1 MNSGGS
7 REGPSPVQEHPAKS
21 GEDLV
26 RARVAWHLSRTP
38 AARHIADELTAA
50 ARLAVEEAARSYSA
64 KHGTS
69 RATWARTNVD
79 WAIREAIRVEARHH
93 GLQESLAAAL
103 SWGAEV
109 VEPSDEERLSS
120 LHDAETEADAKLRS
134 VLRARAAS
142 AAVAI
147 AVEVE
152 EIAQSHLNPEEV
164 AALRPLAAAMR
175 RARDDLAPRH
185 KQLLSC
191 VYDRRMS
198 LHQTAVELGL
208 AYPTVKALHGKIL
221 RGLLATL
228 AARGFTELPVGPA

>member
-1 MNSGGS
+1 
-7 REGPSPVQEHPAKS
+7 
-21 GEDLV
+21 
-26 RARVAWHLSRTP
+26 VAWHLSRTP

-50 ARLAVEEAARSYSA
+50 AQLAALEAARSYSA

-69 RATWARTNVD
+69 RATWTRTNVD
-79 WAIREAIRVEARHH
+79 WAIRELIRVEARHR
-93 GLQESLAAAL
+93 GLQESLTAAL

-109 VEPSDEERLSS
+109 YEPSDEEKLQS

-164 AALRPLAAAMR
+164 AALRPLAVEMR
-175 RARDDLAPRH
+175 RAREELAPRH

-198 LHQTAVELGL
+198 LHETAVELGL
-208 AYPTVKALHGKIL
+208 AYPTVKVLHGKIL
-221 RGLLATL
+221 RGLYAALV
-228 AARGFTELPVGPA
+228 ARGFADLSMGPT